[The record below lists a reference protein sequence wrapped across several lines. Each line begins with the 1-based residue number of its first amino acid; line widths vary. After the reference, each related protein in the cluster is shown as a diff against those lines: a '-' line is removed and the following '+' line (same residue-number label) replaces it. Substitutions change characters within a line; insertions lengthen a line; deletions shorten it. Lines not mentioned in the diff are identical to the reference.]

1 VVQEAAVKRLLVLA
15 AVAAGFAVA
24 PAPALATDECR
35 GLQQCVSVHGPW
47 VVVPTARSVPRP
59 RVEWQLT
66 CPRGYIA
73 AGLDAEL
80 SHRAIDVGFL
90 GRIGAPVTP
99 GVATR
104 RSIVFY
110 ASYVGAT
117 ARAPSFRPHVGCM
130 PGGGGGRIPTAF
142 KPGEPTIRR
151 VAQAEVSPGF
161 GTAAKSCVRT
171 ETLVGASHAFAFFMR
186 TAPSSSLVASVDGR
200 QRVSGRRVTL
210 AVTADVEV
218 ASVQAVVQVHA
229 ICSRVR

>member
-1 VVQEAAVKRLLVLA
+1 VKRLLVFA

-24 PAPALATDECR
+24 PAPAFATDECR
-35 GLQQCVSVHGPW
+35 GLQQCVPVHGPW
-47 VVVPTARSVPRP
+47 VAVPTGSSVPRP

-66 CPRGYIA
+66 CPRGYVA

-90 GRIGAPVTP
+90 GRVGAPVTP

-104 RSIVFY
+104 RSIVLY

-117 ARAPSFRPHVGCM
+117 ARAPTFRPHVGCM

-142 KPGEPTIRR
+142 KPGEPTVRR
-151 VAQAEVSPGF
+151 VAQNEVAPGR
-161 GTAAKSCVRT
+161 GTAAKSCLPR
-171 ETLVGASHAFAFFMR
+171 ETLVGASHAFGFFMR
-186 TAPSSSLVASVDGR
+186 NAPSASLVASVSGR
-200 QRVSGRRVTL
+200 QGVSGRRVSV

-229 ICSRVR
+229 VCSRAR

>member
-1 VVQEAAVKRLLVLA
+1 MKRVLVFAAVV
-15 AVAAGFAVA
+15 AGFAVA
-24 PAPALATDECR
+24 PAPALATDECQ
-35 GLQQCVSVHGPW
+35 GLQQCVPVHGPW
-47 VVVPTARSVPRP
+47 VVVPTGNSVPRP

-66 CPRGYIA
+66 CPRGYVA

-99 GVATR
+99 GVATS
-104 RSIVFY
+104 RSIVLY

-142 KPGEPTIRR
+142 KPGAPTIRR
-151 VAQAEVSPGF
+151 VAQNEVSPGR
-161 GTAAKSCVRT
+161 GTAAKTCLPR
-171 ETLVGASHAFAFFMR
+171 ETLVGASHAFGFFMR
-186 TAPSSSLVASVDGR
+186 NAPSASLVASVGGR
-200 QRVSGRRVTL
+200 QRVSGRRV
-210 AVTADVEV
+210 AVDVTADVEV

-229 ICSRVR
+229 VCSRVR

>member
-1 VVQEAAVKRLLVLA
+1 MKRLIVLG

-24 PAPALATDECR
+24 PSPALATDECR
-35 GLQQCVSVHGPW
+35 GLQQCVPVHGPW
-47 VVVPTARSVPRP
+47 VVVPTANTFPRA

-66 CPRGYIA
+66 CPRGYVA

-90 GRIGAPVTP
+90 GRVGAPVTP

-142 KPGEPTIRR
+142 KPGEPTTRR
-151 VAQAEVSPGF
+151 VAQNEVAPGR
-161 GTAAKSCVRT
+161 GTAAKSCLPN
-171 ETLVGASHAFAFFMR
+171 ETLVDAKHAFGFFMR
-186 TAPSSSLVASVDGR
+186 NAPSASLVASVAGR
-200 QRVSGRRVTL
+200 QRVTGRRVAV

-229 ICSRVR
+229 VCSRAR

>member
-1 VVQEAAVKRLLVLA
+1 MKRLLVFA
-15 AVAAGFAVA
+15 IVAAGFAAA
-24 PAPALATDECR
+24 PTPALATDECR
-35 GLQQCVSVHGPW
+35 GLQQCVPVHGPW
-47 VVVPTARSVPRP
+47 VVVPTASSFPRP

-66 CPRGYIA
+66 CPRGYVA

-99 GVATR
+99 GAVTG

-142 KPGEPTIRR
+142 KPGQPTIRR
-151 VAQAEVSPGF
+151 VAQNEVSPGR
-161 GTAAKSCVRT
+161 GTATKSCLRN
-171 ETLVGASHAFAFFMR
+171 ETLVDASHAFGFFMR
-186 TAPSSSLVASVDGR
+186 NAPGASLVASVGGR
-200 QRVSGRRVTL
+200 QRVSGRRVAV

-229 ICSRVR
+229 VCSRVR

>member
-1 VVQEAAVKRLLVLA
+1 MKRLLVIA
-15 AVAAGFAVA
+15 AVAAGFAAA

-35 GLQQCVSVHGPW
+35 GLQQCVPVHGPW
-47 VVVPTARSVPRP
+47 VVVPTASSFPRP
-59 RVEWQLT
+59 RVEWQIT
-66 CPRGYIA
+66 CPRNYVA

-80 SHRAIDVGFL
+80 SDRAIDIGFL
-90 GRIGAPVTP
+90 GKIGAPITP
-99 GVATR
+99 GVSTG

-151 VAQAEVSPGF
+151 VAQNGVTPGRN
-161 GTAAKSCVRT
+161 TAAKSCLRR
-171 ETLVGASHAFAFFMR
+171 ETLVGASHAFGFFMR
-186 TAPSSSLVASVDGR
+186 RAPSASLVESI
-200 QRVSGRRVTL
+200 SGRRRVAGRRVAV

-218 ASVQAVVQVHA
+218 AAVQAVVQVHA

>member
-1 VVQEAAVKRLLVLA
+1 VKRLLVFA

-47 VVVPTARSVPRP
+47 VVVPTAPSFPRP

-90 GRIGAPVTP
+90 GRVGAPVTP
-99 GVATR
+99 GVSTR

-142 KPGEPTIRR
+142 KPGEPTARR
-151 VAQAEVSPGF
+151 VAQAEVSPGL
-161 GTAAKSCVRT
+161 GTAAKSCLSA

-186 TAPSSSLVASVDGR
+186 NAPSSSLVASVDGR
-200 QRVSGRRVTL
+200 QRVSGRRVSV